1 MADIK
6 YSHQVAAEQLRYL
19 TSLKRD
25 DELVHTLCYKFEY
38 MPKQTGAI
46 G

>member
-6 YSHQVAAEQLRYL
+6 YSHKVAAEQLRFL
-19 TSLKRD
+19 TTLKRD
-25 DELVHTLCYKFEY
+25 DEAVHTLYYKFEY